1 MRMMPALLQDIDI
14 SPAVLSDRGAFIRA
28 VRQGIPGT
36 VVRQAVQVVGDRE
49 LFVRLLDT
57 TSANLS
63 RFYRKKTLTRADSED
78 VLDTLRVF
86 REAVTVFEDEGIARE
101 WLHARVPALAGER
114 PIDLFDTSEG
124 RSLVRESLRAIEY
137 GEFS

>member
-1 MRMMPALLQDIDI
+1 MSIATMLSEVDV

-28 VRQGIPGT
+28 VRRGIPGA
-36 VVRQAVQVVGDRE
+36 VVQQAIAIVGDRE

-86 REAVTVFEDEGIARE
+86 QEAVTVFEDEEIARE
-101 WLHARVPALAGER
+101 WLHTRIPALTGER

>member
-1 MRMMPALLQDIDI
+1 MSIATMLSEVDV

-28 VRQGIPGT
+28 VRQGISGT
-36 VVRQAVQVVGDRE
+36 VVKQAVQIVGDRE

-86 REAVTVFEDEGIARE
+86 QEAVTVFEDEEIARE
-101 WLHARVPALAGER
+101 WLHTRIPALTGER

>member
-1 MRMMPALLQDIDI
+1 MSIATMLSEVDV
-14 SPAVLSDRGAFIRA
+14 SPAVLNDRGAFIHA
-28 VRQGIPGT
+28 VRRGIPGA
-36 VVRQAVQVVGDRE
+36 VVQQAIAIVGDRE

-86 REAVTVFEDEGIARE
+86 QEAVTVFEDEEIARE
-101 WLHARVPALAGER
+101 WLHTRIPALTGER